1 MLIHSYIGLLLFEDK
16 KRDDVMF
23 KVKLYLLCGKA
34 RNGKDTFGKFIEEYL
49 VENGYNVCNIEIM
62 RTLKGYV
69 KDYFDW
75 DGREESK
82 PRELLQKFGTEII
95 REKLNK
101 PYFHI
106 DRLTEDIE
114 VLSTYFDTFIV
125 DDVRF
130 PVEIEELRKRFDDV
144 TVIHISRDDVIDNMT
159 SEEKLHISETALDNY
174 DNYDYKVKNNS
185 TLEELKNKAK
195 QIVSEGGLI

>member
-1 MLIHSYIGLLLFEDK
+1 MD
-16 KRDDVMF
+16 
-23 KVKLYLLCGKA
+23 KVKVYLLCGKA
-34 RNGKDTFGKFIEEYL
+34 RNGKDTFAKFLEKYLIEHDRR
-49 VENGYNVCNIEIM
+49 VCNIELM

-75 DGREESK
+75 DGSEESK

-106 DRLTEDIE
+106 DRLCEDIE
-114 VLSTYFDTFIV
+114 ILATYFDTFIV

-130 PVEIEELRKRFDDV
+130 PLEIETLRERFSDI
-144 TVIHISRDDVIDNMT
+144 TVIHISRDNVVNNMT
-159 SEEKLHISETALDNY
+159 DEENMHISETALDGY
-174 DNYDYKVKNNS
+174 DNYDYKIKNNS
-185 TLEELKNKAK
+185 TLEDLENKAK
-195 QIVSEGGLI
+195 EIISEGDLI

>member
-1 MLIHSYIGLLLFEDK
+1 MS
-16 KRDDVMF
+16 

-34 RNGKDTFGKFIEEYL
+34 RNGKDTFAKYLEKYL
-49 VENGYNVCNIEIM
+49 VERGKKVCNIELM

-75 DGREESK
+75 DGKEETK

-95 REKLNK
+95 RENLNK

-114 VLSTYFDTFIV
+114 ILSTYFDTFIV

-130 PVEIEELRKRFDDV
+130 PLEIETLRERFECV
-144 TVIHISRDDVIDNMT
+144 TVIHISRDNYENNMT
-159 SEEKLHISETALDNY
+159 KEENSHISETALEDY

-185 TLEELKNKAK
+185 TLDDLEILAK
-195 QIVSEGGLI
+195 IIISEGDLI